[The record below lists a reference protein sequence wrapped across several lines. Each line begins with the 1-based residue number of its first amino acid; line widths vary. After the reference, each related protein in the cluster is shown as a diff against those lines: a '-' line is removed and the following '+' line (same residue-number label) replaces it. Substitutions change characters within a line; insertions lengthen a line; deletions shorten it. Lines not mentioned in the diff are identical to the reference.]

1 MTRAPVRVA
10 RGALSGLFFVIY
22 GLFALPFALLLPI
35 PIWPKKLVR
44 AAVRACFRLFVF
56 LARVTHLFR
65 VECAAEDDAVILM
78 VHLGDS
84 TGIAKAAAKRNPFLG
99 AVVRT
104 VFIPNDSGAEKA
116 LEDSTRLLEEGLNLV
131 IFPEGTRIPP
141 DAPEHRLNRGA
152 ARLALSSG
160 APLVACRIEYDPPVL
175 GKTQPWWDVGEREIV
190 VKLSYR
196 GAIAAEGE
204 SNYRNAVALTERI
217 REKILLAVCQSKRN
231 LERLNESLAG
241 SWGLSFC

>member
-65 VECAAEDDAVILM
+65 VECAAEDRAALKSLRGAIVVMNHVSLIDAVILM

-131 IFPEGTRIPP
+131 IFPIFSPGLYGHLILIILRFNLVVQDVFNCNIQLLGCQIKSFIKRGLCDGNPCRHCNLHTQSRYILFNQYRVATIRI
-141 DAPEHRLNRGA
+141 
-152 ARLALSSG
+152 S
-160 APLVACRIEYDPPVL
+160 
-175 GKTQPWWDVGEREIV
+175 
-190 VKLSYR
+190 
-196 GAIAAEGE
+196 
-204 SNYRNAVALTERI
+204 
-217 REKILLAVCQSKRN
+217 
-231 LERLNESLAG
+231 
-241 SWGLSFC
+241 

>member
-1 MTRAPVRVA
+1 MTRIPVRVA
-10 RGALSGLFFVIY
+10 RGALSGLFFVVY

-35 PIWPKKLVR
+35 PIWPKRHVR
-44 AAVRACFRLFVF
+44 AAIRACFRLCVF
-56 LARVTHLFR
+56 LARVSRLFR
-65 VECAAEDDAVILM
+65 VECTAEDRAALRALRGTIVVMNHVSLIDVVILM
-78 VHLGDS
+78 AHLGDS
-84 TGIAKAAAKRNPFLG
+84 AGIAKAAAKRNPFLG

-116 LEDSTRLLEEGLNLV
+116 MEDSRAYLEHGVNII
-131 IFPEGTRIPP
+131 IFPEGTRVPP
-141 DAPEHRLNRGA
+141 DAAEHRLNRGA

-175 GKTQPWWDVGEREIV
+175 GKTQAWWDVGDRQII

-204 SNYRNAVALTERI
+204 SSYRNAVALTERI
-217 REKILLAVCQSKRN
+217 REKILLP
-231 LERLNESLAG
+231 
-241 SWGLSFC
+241 

>member
-65 VECAAEDDAVILM
+65 VECAAEDRAALKALHGAIVVMNHVSLIDAVILM

-116 LEDSTRLLEEGLNLV
+116 L
-131 IFPEGTRIPP
+131 
-141 DAPEHRLNRGA
+141 
-152 ARLALSSG
+152 
-160 APLVACRIEYDPPVL
+160 
-175 GKTQPWWDVGEREIV
+175 
-190 VKLSYR
+190 
-196 GAIAAEGE
+196 
-204 SNYRNAVALTERI
+204 
-217 REKILLAVCQSKRN
+217 
-231 LERLNESLAG
+231 
-241 SWGLSFC
+241 

>member
-65 VECAAEDDAVILM
+65 VECAAEDRAALKALRGAIVVMNHVSLIDAVILM

-217 REKILLAVCQSKRN
+217 REKILIP
-231 LERLNESLAG
+231 
-241 SWGLSFC
+241 